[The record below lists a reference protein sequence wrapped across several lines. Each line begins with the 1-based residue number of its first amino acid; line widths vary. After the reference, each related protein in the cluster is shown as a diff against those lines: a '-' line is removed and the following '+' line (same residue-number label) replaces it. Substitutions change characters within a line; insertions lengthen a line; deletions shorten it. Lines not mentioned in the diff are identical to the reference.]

1 MKGVKRMLKN
11 ILYGFDLK
19 DIITDVLDITIIAV
33 LLYFL
38 VMFLKDRRA
47 GKLVIGVGLMF
58 VLHLVSE
65 SLGMV
70 VVHKTLENIFENGI
84 ILLTVLFQPELR
96 AVLEKMGGQSL
107 KSLRGIAEIK
117 DNTQTL
123 HMIGEVTEAV
133 EDMSKSKTGA
143 LIAIERTTKL
153 GDVILTGTTIDANPE
168 AFLLKNIFFNKSPLH
183 DGAVIIRNNRIF
195 AAGCLLPLSVN
206 ANIIKDLGTRHR
218 AGIGMSENSDAVV
231 IIVSEETGTISV
243 ALDGK
248 LERNFNKKTL
258 NRVLQEYLIQE
269 TGSGGRKTK
278 RTWNRLSE
286 KFTEN
291 RKHGG
296 EDVK

>member
-1 MKGVKRMLKN
+1 MLKN

-33 LLYFL
+33 LLYYL

-96 AVLEKMGGQSL
+96 SVLEKMGGQSL
-107 KSLRGIAEIK
+107 KSLRGITEIK

-123 HMIGEVTEAV
+123 HMIDEVTEAV
-133 EDMSKSKTGA
+133 VDMSKSKTGA

-183 DGAVIIRNNRIF
+183 DGAVIIRNDRVY

-206 ANIIKDLGTRHR
+206 TNIIKDLGTRHR

-243 ALDGK
+243 AQDGK
-248 LERNFNKKTL
+248 LERNFDKETLSSVLKEYLIGENENGVRKAKLTL
-258 NRVLQEYLIQE
+258 NRFSE
-269 TGSGGRKTK
+269 K
-278 RTWNRLSE
+278 RTDN
-286 KFTEN
+286 K
-291 RKHGG
+291 KHGG
-296 EDVK
+296 EDGK

>member
-1 MKGVKRMLKN
+1 M
-11 ILYGFDLK
+11 
-19 DIITDVLDITIIAV
+19 
-33 LLYFL
+33 
-38 VMFLKDRRA
+38 
-47 GKLVIGVGLMF
+47 
-58 VLHLVSE
+58 
-65 SLGMV
+65 
-70 VVHKTLENIFENGI
+70 IFCRYSGC
-84 ILLTVLFQPELR
+84 
-96 AVLEKMGGQSL
+96 
-107 KSLRGIAEIK
+107 
-117 DNTQTL
+117 
-123 HMIGEVTEAV
+123 
-133 EDMSKSKTGA
+133 
-143 LIAIERTTKL
+143 
-153 GDVILTGTTIDANPE
+153 
-168 AFLLKNIFFNKSPLH
+168 KNIFFNKSPLH

-258 NRVLQEYLIQE
+258 NSVLQEYLIQE
-269 TGSGGRKTK
+269 TGNGGRKTK

-291 RKHGG
+291 RKRGG